1 MEMKIRMINLYDQKA
16 TIIYSDDRDLLVRN
30 LLQIFCIEE
39 DDDTDE
45 RLPKDVAYITTPYKV
60 EISEELHGKLLKA
73 ITDIK
78 HRAINKI
85 VISSMFEDCEVQ
97 NTIIERK

>member
-1 MEMKIRMINLYDQKA
+1 MSAKIRMFNIYDQKA

-30 LLQIFCIEE
+30 LLEVFCIEE
-39 DDDTDE
+39 DE
-45 RLPKDVAYITTPYKV
+45 RRPKDIAYVKTPYKV

-78 HRAINKI
+78 RRAINKI
-85 VISSMFEDCEVQ
+85 VISSMLENYEVQ
-97 NTIIERK
+97 TTIIERR

>member
-1 MEMKIRMINLYDQKA
+1 MAMKVKMINVYDHKA
-16 TIIYSDDRDLLVRN
+16 TIIYSDDRNLLIRN
-30 LLQIFCIEE
+30 LLEIFCIEE
-39 DDDTDE
+39 DNIDE
-45 RLPKDVAYITTPYKV
+45 RLPKDVAFITTPYKV
-60 EISEELHGKLLKA
+60 EFSEELHGKLLKA

-78 HRAINKI
+78 HRPIDKI

>member
-1 MEMKIRMINLYDQKA
+1 MKIRMINVYDQKA

-30 LLQIFCIEE
+30 LLEVFCIEE
-39 DDDTDE
+39 DDAE
-45 RLPKDVAYITTPYKV
+45 EKLPKDVAFIITPYKV
-60 EISEELHGKLLKA
+60 EISEELHGTLLKA
-73 ITDIK
+73 ISDIK
-78 HRAINKI
+78 YRTINKI

>member
-1 MEMKIRMINLYDQKA
+1 MSAKIRMFNIYDQKA

-30 LLQIFCIEE
+30 LLEVFCIEE
-39 DDDTDE
+39 DVDE
-45 RLPKDVAYITTPYKV
+45 RLPKDIAYVKTPYKV

-85 VISSMFEDCEVQ
+85 IISTMLEDYEVQ
-97 NTIIERK
+97 TTIIERR

>member
-1 MEMKIRMINLYDQKA
+1 MAMKVKMINVYDQKA

-30 LLQIFCIEE
+30 LLEIFCIEE
-39 DDDTDE
+39 DDAEE
-45 RLPKDVAYITTPYKV
+45 RPPKNVAYITTPYKV
-60 EISEELHGKLLKA
+60 EFSEELHGKLLKA
-73 ITDIK
+73 ISDIK
-78 HRAINKI
+78 YRPIDKI

>member
-1 MEMKIRMINLYDQKA
+1 MAAKIRMINMYDQKA
-16 TIIYSDDRDLLVRN
+16 TIICSDDRDLLVRN
-30 LLQIFCIEE
+30 LLEIFCIEE
-39 DDDTDE
+39 DVADE
-45 RLPKDVAYITTPYKV
+45 RLPKDVAYITTPYRV

-78 HRAINKI
+78 RRAIDKI

-97 NTIIERK
+97 NTIIERR

>member
-1 MEMKIRMINLYDQKA
+1 MAAKIRMFNIYDQKA

-30 LLQIFCIEE
+30 LLEVFCIEE
-39 DDDTDE
+39 DDADE
-45 RLPKDVAYITTPYKV
+45 RLLKDVAHITTPYKV

-78 HRAINKI
+78 RRAINKI
-85 VISSMFEDCEVQ
+85 VISSMFEDYEVQ
-97 NTIIERK
+97 TTIIERR

>member
-1 MEMKIRMINLYDQKA
+1 MAMKIRMINVYDQKA
-16 TIIYSDDRDLLVRN
+16 TIIYSDDRDLLIRN
-30 LLQIFCIEE
+30 LLEVFCIEE
-39 DDDTDE
+39 DDADE
-45 RLPKDVAYITTPYKV
+45 RLPKNIAYITTPYKI

-78 HRAINKI
+78 RRAINKI

>member
-1 MEMKIRMINLYDQKA
+1 MAMKVRMINVYDQKA
-16 TIIYSDDRDLLVRN
+16 TIIYSDDRDLLIRN
-30 LLQIFCIEE
+30 LLEIFCIEE
-39 DDDTDE
+39 DDTDE
-45 RLPKDVAYITTPYKV
+45 RLLKDVAYITTPYKV
-60 EISEELHGKLLKA
+60 EFSEELHGELLKA

-78 HRAINKI
+78 RRAINKI